1 MDSLHQV
8 EIKASPEAVFKAI
21 TEQEGIASWW
31 SEHTKAEAKEG
42 FVNEVSFYG
51 GMYLTSLNFI

>member
-1 MDSLHQV
+1 
-8 EIKASPEAVFKAI
+8 ASPEAVFKAI